1 MRLRR
6 QTRRWMTLATF
17 AGVACAAQVGFGQP
31 GAQPIV
37 IDEAVYVDRLRAM
50 WMAECVANWTGLKT
64 EACRQ
69 QAPFLTDADWNT
81 SVCNGFLDFNTASN
95 PWGADDD
102 TDIEYVYLH
111 ALANAS
117 RPGGIAATTLT
128 PVEIRD
134 AWVAHINRS
143 IWVSNAKARALFDR
157 GMLPPATSL
166 GSANRDRLMIDAQLT
181 TEVFGAFAPGAPAK
195 ALEMADLPIATTA
208 AGYAAHA
215 SQFYAVLYALAPIVP
230 EELSGRDKVLWLVD
244 RARTAIPDDSK
255 SADIVDFCLADYL
268 ANPDVND
275 WERTRDLVAERYQ
288 VNPAAQGFVY
298 RAWYESS
305 VNFAG
310 GVIAL
315 LYGEADLSRTIQ
327 IGAMS
332 GWDSDNGTATMGGL
346 VGLMIGTD
354 AVRAEF
360 PGRTLSDNY
369 WISRTRDNL
378 PDYVPGAGNTED
390 TFTLMAHRML
400 PIVRQAIIEAGGV
413 VDTAA
418 PMGQGTLI
426 TPPFP
431 RDGVLLHNPRAHG
444 DARSW
449 NNARTRAGSPPTM
462 TANLLGSANP
472 GRGSTNPTVACNGIE
487 TSWLGLEEIDSQAT
501 YFTTTN
507 APNGS
512 TTPLILTLAY
522 PQPITTHALR
532 YIEGDHFRDF
542 QWGGWATSISVEAEV
557 SPGSWQAAPITLSEP
572 LNDQVPFQIIDLAFV
587 EPITATAFRITLGQ
601 GGGVAGGG
609 TGTPFVNVSE
619 IDALRSDA
627 EIASAVGEPPTY
639 DLNAHAGIT
648 IDDLATLER
657 ALTRVAGGQGGL
669 ELLPAGD
676 LNADAALDGADQSAL
691 LAVVRFRESAR
702 MSQSRP

>member
-1 MRLRR
+1 
-6 QTRRWMTLATF
+6 MTLVTL
-17 AGVACAAQVGFGQP
+17 AGVACVAQVGSGQP
-31 GAQPIV
+31 GAQPMV

-50 WMAECVANWTGLKT
+50 WMAQCVANWTGLKT

-117 RPGGIAATTLT
+117 RPDGVVATTLS

-143 IWVSNAKARALFDR
+143 IWVSNARARALFDR
-157 GMLPPATSL
+157 GMLPPTTSV
-166 GSANRDRLMIDAQLT
+166 GTANRDRLMIDAQLT
-181 TEVFGAFAPGAPAK
+181 TEFFGAFAPGAPAK

-215 SQFYAVLYALAPIVP
+215 SQFYAVLYALGPMVP
-230 EELSGRDKVLWLVD
+230 EELSGRDKVLWFVE
-244 RARTAIPDDSK
+244 RARTAIPDESK
-255 SADIVDFCLADYL
+255 SADIVDFCVADYL
-268 ANPDVND
+268 ANPDVDD
-275 WERTRDLVAERYQ
+275 WERTRDLVAQRYQ
-288 VNPAAQGFVY
+288 VNPAAEGFVY
-298 RAWYESS
+298 RTWYESS

-327 IGAMS
+327 IGTMS

-346 VGLMIGTD
+346 VGLMIGTE
-354 AVRAEF
+354 AVRGEF

-369 WISRTRDNL
+369 WITRTRDNL

-413 VDTAA
+413 VDDAA
-418 PMGQGTLI
+418 PMGQGRI
-426 TPPFP
+426 VTPPFP
-431 RDGVLLHNPRAHG
+431 RDGILMHNPRDHA

-449 NNARTRAGSPPTM
+449 NNVRIRAGAAPVM
-462 TANLLGSANP
+462 TTNLVGGANP
-472 GRGSTNPTVACNGIE
+472 GRGSTNPNVACNGIE
-487 TSWLGLEEIDSQAT
+487 TSWLGLEEIDAQAT
-501 YFTTTN
+501 YFTSTY
-507 APNGS
+507 APNGA
-512 TTPLILTLAY
+512 TTPLVLTLAY
-522 PQPITTHALR
+522 AEPITTHALR
-532 YIEGDHFRDF
+532 FIEGDHFRDF
-542 QWGGWATSISVEAEV
+542 QWGGWATSIAVEAEV
-557 SPGSWQAAPITLSEP
+557 APGQWHAAAVTLSEA
-572 LNDQVPFQIIDLAFV
+572 LNDQVPFQIIDLEFE
-587 EPITATAFRITLGQ
+587 EPITATAFRITMGQ

-627 EIASAVGEPPTY
+627 DVASRIGVRPTY
-639 DLNAHAGIT
+639 DLDGNESIT
-648 IDDLATLER
+648 VDDLAVFER
-657 ALTRVAGGQGGL
+657 ALAQVGGGQGV
-669 ELLPAGD
+669 EVLPAGD
-676 LNADAALDGADQSAL
+676 LNADAALDGADRAAL
-691 LAVVRFRESAR
+691 LAVVRFREATR
-702 MSQSRP
+702 MGQGRP